1 MDALALSLCYPAF
14 LITADVPEIYIQQF
28 WFTISKIKDSSSYQF
43 KLDKKKCRIDVEVFR
58 DILQICP
65 RLPNQE
71 FDEPPSDEEIVS
83 FVKELGYKGDF
94 GSVTVVYT
102 DHMHQPWRTLLP
114 SLTNTFRGKS
124 LIDNRDSS
132 AKRKE
137 NMPYPRFT
145 KAIIQHFI
153 SKDKSISMRN
163 RTFIHIVRDDSVLGT
178 MKFVAKSEDNQVYGA
193 LILALMLNQKIQNS
207 NSYKTY
213 LDFETGAAT
222 PKKARKWKK
231 PASFSKKQTL
241 LITKEPAKKPAA
253 RKQPTDVQIR
263 DTPGVSVSKKKA
275 PAKAKR
281 NKGIDLL
288 FKAALL
294 EETQMKK
301 AIKRIKRE
309 THMHQAGGSDN
320 EASFQPEVP
329 DKQKGKS
336 IDTHKGTGLKPGV
349 FVMSEADSFV
359 SSDS

>member
-1 MDALALSLCYPAF
+1 
-14 LITADVPEIYIQQF
+14 
-28 WFTISKIKDSSSYQF
+28 
-43 KLDKKKCRIDVEVFR
+43 
-58 DILQICP
+58 
-65 RLPNQE
+65 
-71 FDEPPSDEEIVS
+71 
-83 FVKELGYKGDF
+83 
-94 GSVTVVYT
+94 
-102 DHMHQPWRTLLP
+102 
-114 SLTNTFRGKS
+114 
-124 LIDNRDSS
+124 
-132 AKRKE
+132 
-137 NMPYPRFT
+137 
-145 KAIIQHFI
+145 
-153 SKDKSISMRN
+153 
-163 RTFIHIVRDDSVLGT
+163 
-178 MKFVAKSEDNQVYGA
+178 
-193 LILALMLNQKIQNS
+193 
-207 NSYKTY
+207 
-213 LDFETGAAT
+213 
-222 PKKARKWKK
+222 
-231 PASFSKKQTL
+231 SKKQTL

-349 FVMSEADSFV
+349 FVMSEANFSDSEYKSWGVSDDDDDDQQDNEQYDRINKEMYDDVNVELKDAKLVNEGKGDEEMTDADIVNVELKEVNQEVASAQVQDEAQATTTGAPAQVTSSSRSV
-359 SSDS
+359 SSNLLGIIEKQLSVVSAVRYIHFC